1 MCIESKTMYKQRL
14 RYTLRARHRNG
25 HGIHSPFLY
34 NLITQLQE
42 KRHRYYV
49 LDKLNQYPGLNKI
62 DIENGERLFRL
73 LQNIPNRRNAV
84 SWSSNEGLNRYLQ
97 AASGRP
103 ASEQNNMDY
112 WDVVLLDSS
121 VHPDLLSKQ
130 FEQSLNKIHEN
141 SVFVLNQP
149 YKKAAALCCWKKWQ
163 QHSKC
168 TASLDFYTMGI
179 LLFRTDLEKRNYLIR
194 K

>member
-1 MCIESKTMYKQRL
+1 MYKQRL

-34 NLITQLQE
+34 KLITQLQE

-49 LDKLNQYPGLNKI
+49 LDELKQYPDLKKT

-73 LQNIPNRRNAV
+73 MQHLPKRHNSV
-84 SWSSNEGLNRYLQ
+84 SWSTNEGLNRYLQ

-103 ASEQNNMDY
+103 SSAANNLDD
-112 WDVVLLDSS
+112 WDVVLMDASS
-121 VHPDLLSKQ
+121 QPDLLTKQ
-130 FEQSLNKIHEN
+130 FEESLNKIHEH

-149 YKKAAALCCWKKWQ
+149 YKNATALSSWKKWK

>member
-1 MCIESKTMYKQRL
+1 MYKQRL

-34 NLITQLQE
+34 KLITQLQE

-49 LDKLNQYPGLNKI
+49 LDELKQYPDLRKT

-73 LQNIPNRRNAV
+73 MQHLPKRHNSV
-84 SWSSNEGLNRYLQ
+84 SWSTNEGLNRYLQ

-103 ASEQNNMDY
+103 SSAASNLDD
-112 WDVVLLDSS
+112 WDVVLMDASS
-121 VHPDLLSKQ
+121 QPDLLTKQ
-130 FEQSLNKIHEN
+130 FEESLNKIHEH

-149 YKKAAALCCWKKWQ
+149 YKNAAALCSWKKWK